1 MTSPLA
7 TKPVLTGSRIE
18 LRPFDERAIDA
29 MIGILQEPDVLVKT
43 GTVHSRITAD
53 HPFDE
58 ANTRDWYSRRNDK
71 QNRLDLAIYVPELDQ
86 YVGEVV
92 FNEYDPDNFSVNYR
106 IAIGQSGQNKGFGTE
121 ATKLMVD
128 YGFEHL
134 GLNRI
139 ELEVYDF
146 NARARHVYTSCGFVP
161 EGRRREALNID
172 GEFHD
177 AILKAVIRSDWE
189 AARSVSGHL
198 ALGKCRVD
206 I

>member
-1 MTSPLA
+1 MTSPLVA
-7 TKPVLTGSRIE
+7 KPILRGSKVE
-18 LRPFDERAIDA
+18 LRPLDDRAIDA
-29 MIGILQEPDVLVKT
+29 MIGILQEPDVLIKT
-43 GTVHSRITAD
+43 GTAHSRITET
-53 HPFDE
+53 HSFDE
-58 ANTRDWYSRRNDK
+58 ARTREWYGRRNEK
-71 QNRLDLAIYVPELDQ
+71 QNRLDLAIYIPELDQ

-92 FNEYDPDNFSVNYR
+92 FNEYDPNNLSVNYR
-106 IAIGQSGQNKGFGTE
+106 IAIGKAGQNKGYGTE

-161 EGRRREALNID
+161 EGRRREALCID
-172 GEFHD
+172 GTFHD
-177 AILKAVIRSDWE
+177 ALLKAVIRKDWE
-189 AARSVSGHL
+189 AARSVNGYLQLSETHV
-198 ALGKCRVD
+198 A

>member
-1 MTSPLA
+1 MTSPLV
-7 TKPVLTGSRIE
+7 TKPILRGSKVE
-18 LRPFDERAIDA
+18 LRPLDDRAIDA
-29 MIGILQEPDVLVKT
+29 MIGILQEPDVLIKT
-43 GTVHSRITAD
+43 GTAHSRITET

-58 ANTRDWYSRRNDK
+58 ARTREWYGRRNEK

-92 FNEYDPDNFSVNYR
+92 FNEYDPNNLSVNYR
-106 IAIGQSGQNKGFGTE
+106 IAIGKAGQNKGYGTE

-161 EGRRREALNID
+161 EGRRREALCID
-172 GEFHD
+172 GTFYD
-177 AILKAVIRSDWE
+177 ALLKAVIRKDWE
-189 AARSVSGHL
+189 AARSVNGYLQLSETQV
-198 ALGKCRVD
+198 A

>member
-1 MTSPLA
+1 MGPWRAPDDLP
-7 TKPVLTGSRIE
+7 KPA
-18 LRPFDERAIDA
+18 P
-29 MIGILQEPDVLVKT
+29 P
-43 GTVHSRITAD
+43 HSRTPETPSFEGAR
-53 HPFDE
+53 PGG
-58 ANTRDWYSRRNDK
+58 WYGRRNEK
-71 QNRLDLAIYVPELDQ
+71 QNRLDLAIYIPELDQ

-92 FNEYDPDNFSVNYR
+92 FNEYDPNNLSVNYR
-106 IAIGQSGQNKGFGTE
+106 IAIGKAGQNKGYGTE

-161 EGRRREALNID
+161 EGRRREALCID
-172 GEFHD
+172 GTFHD
-177 AILKAVIRSDWE
+177 ALLKAVIRKDWE
-189 AARSVSGHL
+189 AARSVNGYLQLSETHV
-198 ALGKCRVD
+198 A